1 MDSNIFDLIKKAND
15 TTLNRHGNL
24 ITLERAVFLSWWC
37 DKGDCAFCYMSTQKN
52 KIKDPKKAR
61 RNVYNIYAEAEMCKR
76 LDWNIEFLSGGYESF
91 TTQEIKEIATT
102 IKDITGDGVWLNT
115 GITDELG
122 EYGSE
127 IKGITGAV
135 EVANPEIHERVCPD
149 ELGEY
154 GSEIKGIT
162 GAVEVANPEIHERV
176 CPSKKLEDISNML
189 DVAGDLGFKKA
200 ITVILGLGETLEDV
214 GYLMDY
220 IRDHKIDRVIFY
232 SLNPHKETIYAN
244 SSQPA
249 SLYYAQVVAQV
260 RLAFPDIEIIC
271 GTWIDNLANIGILIL
286 SGANGITKFPL
297 FKMFGT
303 KYGKRVE
310 EEVKW
315 AGRELKGTFTDK
327 TQLGPEKSEV
337 SPDLDKFIK
346 RYVKESLKNKY

>member
-1 MDSNIFDLIKKAND
+1 MDFDLIKKANEI
-15 TTLNRHGNL
+15 TLKNHGNL

-37 DKGDCAFCYMSTQKN
+37 DKGDCAFCYMSTQKE
-52 KIKDPKKAR
+52 KIKDPQKAR
-61 RNVYNIYAEAEMCKR
+61 RNINNIFAEAEMCKR
-76 LDWNIEFLSGGYESF
+76 LNWNIEFLSGGYESF
-91 TTQEIKEIATT
+91 TTQEIKNIAEK
-102 IKDITGDGVWLNT
+102 IKNITGDGVWLNT
-115 GITDELG
+115 GITDELS
-122 EYGSE
+122 EYESE

-135 EVANPEIHERVCPD
+135 EVANPKIH
-149 ELGEY
+149 
-154 GSEIKGIT
+154 KK
-162 GAVEVANPEIHERV
+162 V
-176 CPSKKLEDISNML
+176 CPSKKLEDITNML

-200 ITVILGLGETLEDV
+200 ITIILGLGETLEDV
-214 GYLMDY
+214 TYILDY
-220 IRDHKIDRVIFY
+220 IKEHEINRVIFY

-249 SLYYAQVVAQV
+249 SLYYAQVVSKI

-315 AGRELKGTFTDK
+315 AGRELKGTFTNEK
-327 TQLGPEKSEV
+327 KLGPTKSEI
-337 SPDLDKFIK
+337 SQDLDKFVK
-346 RYVKESLKNKY
+346 RYVEESLKNKY

>member
-1 MDSNIFDLIKKAND
+1 MDSNIFDLIKKANE
-15 TTLNRHGNL
+15 TTLNKHGNL

-52 KIKDPKKAR
+52 KIKDPAKAR

-91 TTQEIKEIATT
+91 TTQEIKEIAST

-115 GITDELG
+115 GITDEL
-122 EYGSE
+122 
-127 IKGITGAV
+127 
-135 EVANPEIHERVCPD
+135 D
-149 ELGEY
+149 EF

-189 DVAGDLGFKKA
+189 DVAGDSGFKKA
-200 ITVILGLGETLEDV
+200 ITIILGLGETLEDV
-214 GYLMDY
+214 DYIIDY

-297 FKMFGT
+297 FKMFAT

-327 TQLGPEKSEV
+327 SLLGPEKSEV

>member
-1 MDSNIFDLIKKAND
+1 MDSNIFDLIKKAD
-15 TTLNRHGNL
+15 ETTLKNHGDL

-37 DKGDCAFCYMSTQKN
+37 DKGDCAFCYMSTQKD

-61 RNVYNIYAEAEMCKR
+61 RNVSNIYAEAEMCRR

-115 GITDELG
+115 GITDELSEFG
-122 EYGSE
+122 CE

-135 EVANPEIHERVCPD
+135 EVANPEIH
-149 ELGEY
+149 
-154 GSEIKGIT
+154 
-162 GAVEVANPEIHERV
+162 NRV

-189 DVAGDLGFKKA
+189 DVSGDLGFKKA
-200 ITVILGLGETLEDV
+200 ITIILGLGETLDDV
-214 GYLMDY
+214 GYIIDY

-260 RLAFPDIEIIC
+260 RLAFPEIEIIC

-315 AGRELKGTFTDK
+315 SGRRLKGTFTDK

-337 SPDLDKFIK
+337 SPELDKFIK

>member
-1 MDSNIFDLIKKAND
+1 MDSNIFDLIKKANEI
-15 TTLNRHGNL
+15 TLKNHGDL

-52 KIKDPKKAR
+52 KIKDPSKAR
-61 RNVYNIYAEAEMCKR
+61 RNVNNILAEAEMCKR

-91 TTQEIKEIATT
+91 TTQEIKDIATN
-102 IKDITGDGVWLNT
+102 IKNITGDGVWLNT
-115 GITDELG
+115 GITDDLAEF
-122 EYGSE
+122 GSE

-135 EVANPEIHERVCPD
+135 EVANPQIHE
-149 ELGEY
+149 
-154 GSEIKGIT
+154 
-162 GAVEVANPEIHERV
+162 NV

-189 DVAGDLGFKKA
+189 DTAGDLGFKKA
-200 ITVILGLGETLEDV
+200 ITIILGLGETLDDV
-214 GYLMDY
+214 PYLIDY
-220 IRDHKIDRVIFY
+220 IKDHKIDRVIFY

-249 SLYYAQVVAQV
+249 SLYYAQVVAQI
-260 RLAFPDIEIIC
+260 RLEFPDIEIIC

-297 FKMFGT
+297 FKMFAT

-315 AGRELKGTFTDK
+315 AGRQLKGTFTDK
-327 TQLGPEKSEV
+327 DMLGPEKSEV

>member
-1 MDSNIFDLIKKAND
+1 MDSNIFDLIKKANEI
-15 TTLNRHGNL
+15 TLKNHGDL

-52 KIKDPKKAR
+52 KIKDPTKAR
-61 RNVYNIYAEAEMCKR
+61 RNVSNIYAEAEMCKR

-91 TTQEIKEIATT
+91 TTTEIKEIAST

-122 EYGSE
+122 EFGSE

-135 EVANPEIHERVCPD
+135 EVANPTIH
-149 ELGEY
+149 
-154 GSEIKGIT
+154 
-162 GAVEVANPEIHERV
+162 NNV
-176 CPSKKLEDISNML
+176 CPSKSLDDISHML
-189 DVAGDLGFKKA
+189 DTAGDLGFKKA
-200 ITVILGLGETLEDV
+200 ITIILGLGETLKDV
-214 GYLMDY
+214 EYVIDY
-220 IRDHKIDRVIFY
+220 IKEHKIDRVIFY
-232 SLNPHKETIYAN
+232 SLNPHKETIYADE
-244 SSQPA
+244 SQPA
-249 SLYYAQVVAQV
+249 SLYYAQVVARV
-260 RLAFPDIEIIC
+260 RLEFPDIEIIC

-315 AGRELKGTFTDK
+315 SGRKLKGTFTDK
-327 TQLGPEKSEV
+327 SMLGPEKSEI

>member
-1 MDSNIFDLIKKAND
+1 MDSDIFDLIKNANE
-15 TTLNRHGNL
+15 TTLKRHGNL

-61 RNVYNIYAEAEMCKR
+61 RNVSNIYAEAEMCRR

-91 TTQEIKEIATT
+91 TTQEIQRIAST

-115 GITDELG
+115 GITDDLNQ
-122 EYGSE
+122 YGDE

-135 EVANPEIHERVCPD
+135 EVANPEIH
-149 ELGEY
+149 
-154 GSEIKGIT
+154 GI
-162 GAVEVANPEIHERV
+162 V
-176 CPSKKLEDISNML
+176 CPSKKLDDISNML

-200 ITVILGLGETLEDV
+200 ITIILGLGETLEDV
-214 GYLMDY
+214 NYIIDY
-220 IRDHKIDRVIFY
+220 IKDHKIDRVIFY
-232 SLNPHKETIYAN
+232 SLNPHKETVYAN

-249 SLYYAQVVAQV
+249 SLYYARVVSQV

-327 TQLGPEKSEV
+327 EKLGPEKSEV

>member
-1 MDSNIFDLIKKAND
+1 MDSNIFDLIKKANEV
-15 TTLNRHGNL
+15 TLSNHGNL

-61 RNVYNIYAEAEMCKR
+61 RNVSNIYAEAEMCKR

-91 TTQEIKEIATT
+91 TTQEIKNIATT
-102 IKDITGDGVWLNT
+102 IKDITGNGVWLNT

-135 EVANPEIHERVCPD
+135 EVANPEIHE
-149 ELGEY
+149 
-154 GSEIKGIT
+154 K
-162 GAVEVANPEIHERV
+162 V
-176 CPSKKLEDISNML
+176 CPSKPLDDISNML

-200 ITVILGLGETLEDV
+200 ITIILGLGETLDDV
-214 GYLMDY
+214 DYITDY

-232 SLNPHKETIYAN
+232 SLNPHKETVYAN

-337 SPDLDKFIK
+337 SPELDKFIK

>member
-1 MDSNIFDLIKKAND
+1 MDSNIFDLIKNAND
-15 TTLNRHGNL
+15 VTLKKHGNL

-52 KIKDPKKAR
+52 KIKDPTKAR
-61 RNVYNIYAEAEMCKR
+61 RNINNILAEAEMCRR
-76 LDWNIEFLSGGYESF
+76 LDWNIEFLSGGYKSF
-91 TTQEIKEIATT
+91 TTQEIKQIATD

-115 GITDELG
+115 GITDELN

-127 IKGITGAV
+127 IKGITGAI
-135 EVANPEIHERVCPD
+135 EVANPEIHE
-149 ELGEY
+149 
-154 GSEIKGIT
+154 K
-162 GAVEVANPEIHERV
+162 V
-176 CPSKKLEDISNML
+176 CPSKKLDDISNML

-200 ITVILGLGETLEDV
+200 ITIILGLGETLDDV
-214 GYLMDY
+214 DYLIDY
-220 IRDHKIDRVIFY
+220 IKDHNIDRVIFY
-232 SLNPHKETIYAN
+232 SLNPHKETVYAN

-297 FKMFGT
+297 FKMFAT

-315 AGRELKGTFTDK
+315 AGRKLKGTFTDK
-327 TQLGPEKSEV
+327 NMLGPQKSEV
-337 SPDLDKFIK
+337 NPELDKFIK

>member
-1 MDSNIFDLIKKAND
+1 MDSEFFDLIKKANE
-15 TTLNRHGNL
+15 TTLKKHGNL

-37 DKGDCAFCYMSTQKN
+37 DKGDCAFCYMSTQKD
-52 KIKDPKKAR
+52 KIKDPSKAR
-61 RNVYNIYAEAEMCKR
+61 RNISNIYAEAEMCKR

-102 IKDITGDGVWLNT
+102 IKNITGDGVWLNT
-115 GITDELG
+115 GITDELD

-127 IKGITGAV
+127 ITGITGAV
-135 EVANPEIHERVCPD
+135 EVANPQIH
-149 ELGEY
+149 
-154 GSEIKGIT
+154 K
-162 GAVEVANPEIHERV
+162 RV
-176 CPSKKLEDISNML
+176 CPSKKLEDISSML

-200 ITVILGLGETLEDV
+200 ITIILGLGETLDDV
-214 GYLMDY
+214 SYLIDY
-220 IRDHKIDRVIFY
+220 IREHEIDRVIFY
-232 SLNPHKETIYAN
+232 SLNPHKETVYAN

-260 RLAFPDIEIIC
+260 RLAFPEIEIIC

-327 TQLGPEKSEV
+327 NQLGPEKSEV

>member
-1 MDSNIFDLIKKAND
+1 MDSNIFDLIKKANEI
-15 TTLNRHGNL
+15 TLNNHGDL

-61 RNVYNIYAEAEMCKR
+61 RNVSNIYAEAEMCKR

-91 TTQEIKEIATT
+91 TTQEIKNIATT

-135 EVANPEIHERVCPD
+135 EVANPKIHE
-149 ELGEY
+149 
-154 GSEIKGIT
+154 K
-162 GAVEVANPEIHERV
+162 V
-176 CPSKKLEDISNML
+176 CPSKPLDDISNML

-200 ITVILGLGETLEDV
+200 ITIILGLGETLDDV
-214 GYLMDY
+214 DY
-220 IRDHKIDRVIFY
+220 IIDYIKDRKIDGVIFY
-232 SLNPHKETIYAN
+232 SLNPHKETVYAN

-315 AGRELKGTFTDK
+315 AGRNLKGTFTDK
-327 TQLGPEKSEV
+327 TMLGSEKSEV

>member
-1 MDSNIFDLIKKAND
+1 MDSNIFDLIKKANEI
-15 TTLNRHGNL
+15 TLNQHGDL

-52 KIKDPKKAR
+52 KIKDPAKAR

-91 TTQEIKEIATT
+91 TTTEIKKIAAT
-102 IKDITGDGVWLNT
+102 IKNITGDGVWLNT
-115 GITDELG
+115 GITDELD
-122 EYGSE
+122 EFGSE

-135 EVANPEIHERVCPD
+135 EVANPRIHE
-149 ELGEY
+149 
-154 GSEIKGIT
+154 K
-162 GAVEVANPEIHERV
+162 V
-176 CPSKKLEDISNML
+176 CPSKKLDDISNML
-189 DVAGDLGFKKA
+189 DVANDLGFKKA
-200 ITVILGLGETLEDV
+200 ITIILGLGETLSDV
-214 GYLMDY
+214 DYIIDY

-232 SLNPHKETIYAN
+232 SLNPHKETVYAN

-315 AGRELKGTFTDK
+315 AGRQLKGTFTDK
-327 TQLGPEKSEV
+327 DKLGPQNSEV
-337 SPDLDKFIK
+337 NPELDKFIK
-346 RYVKESLKNKY
+346 RYIKESLKNKY

>member
-1 MDSNIFDLIKKAND
+1 MMDELDLIQKANKL
-15 TTLNRHGNL
+15 TLKRHGDT
-24 ITLERAVFLSWWC
+24 ITLERAIFLSWWC

-52 KIKDPKKAR
+52 KIKNPKKAR
-61 RNVYNIYAEAEMCKR
+61 RNVNNIYAEAEMCKR
-76 LDWNIEFLSGGYESF
+76 LGWNIEFLSGGYKSF
-91 TTQEIKEIATT
+91 TTSEINEIAST

-115 GITDELG
+115 GITKELSQ
-122 EYGSE
+122 YGDE

-135 EVANPEIHERVCPD
+135 EVANPKIHD
-149 ELGEY
+149 
-154 GSEIKGIT
+154 
-162 GAVEVANPEIHERV
+162 NV
-176 CPSKKLEDISNML
+176 CPSKSLGDISDML
-189 DVAGDLGFKKA
+189 DTAGDLGFKKA
-200 ITVILGLGETLEDV
+200 ITIILGLGETLDDV
-214 GYLMDY
+214 EYVIDY
-220 IRDHKIDRVIFY
+220 IKQHNIDRVIFY
-232 SLNPHKETIYAN
+232 SLNPHKETIYAE

-249 SLYYAQVVAQV
+249 SLYYAQVVARV
-260 RLAFPDIEIIC
+260 RLTFPDIEIIC

-315 AGRELKGTFTDK
+315 GGRQLKGTFTDK
-327 TQLGPEKSEV
+327 TKLGVEKSNI

>member
-1 MDSNIFDLIKKAND
+1 MDSNIFDLIKKANE
-15 TTLNRHGNL
+15 TTLKNHGNL

-61 RNVYNIYAEAEMCKR
+61 RNVNNILAESEMCSR

-91 TTQEIKEIATT
+91 TTEEIKDIATN
-102 IKDITGDGVWLNT
+102 IKSITGDGVWLNT
-115 GITDELG
+115 GITDELA
-122 EYGSE
+122 EFSSE

-135 EVANPEIHERVCPD
+135 EVANPEIH
-149 ELGEY
+149 
-154 GSEIKGIT
+154 
-162 GAVEVANPEIHERV
+162 NRV

-189 DVAGDLGFKKA
+189 DVAGELGFKKA
-200 ITVILGLGETLEDV
+200 ITIILGLGETLEDV
-214 GYLMDY
+214 DY
-220 IRDHKIDRVIFY
+220 IIDYIKDHKIDRIIFY
-232 SLNPHKETIYAN
+232 SLNPHKETIYAD

-260 RLAFPDIEIIC
+260 RLAFPEIEIIC

-315 AGRELKGTFTDK
+315 AGRDLKGTFTDK
-327 TQLGPEKSEV
+327 TKLGPEKSEV

>member
-1 MDSNIFDLIKKAND
+1 MDSNIFELIKKANE
-15 TTLNRHGNL
+15 TTLKNHGDL

-37 DKGDCAFCYMSTQKN
+37 DKGDCAFCYMSTQKE

-61 RNVYNIYAEAEMCKR
+61 RNINNIYAEAEMCKR

-91 TTQEIKEIATT
+91 STQEIKEIATT
-102 IKDITGDGVWLNT
+102 IKDITGNGVWLNT
-115 GITDELG
+115 GITDELS

-135 EVANPEIHERVCPD
+135 EVANPEIHQ
-149 ELGEY
+149 
-154 GSEIKGIT
+154 K
-162 GAVEVANPEIHERV
+162 V

-200 ITVILGLGETLEDV
+200 ITIILGLGETLDDV
-214 GYLMDY
+214 NYIIDY
-220 IRDHKIDRVIFY
+220 IKDHKIDRVIFY

-315 AGRELKGTFTDK
+315 AGRNLKGTFTDK
-327 TQLGPEKSEV
+327 NMLGPQKSEV
-337 SPDLDKFIK
+337 SPELDKFIK

>member
-1 MDSNIFDLIKKAND
+1 MDSNILDLIKKANE
-15 TTLNRHGNL
+15 TTLKNHGNL

-61 RNVYNIYAEAEMCKR
+61 RNVNNILAESEMCSR

-91 TTQEIKEIATT
+91 TTEEIKDIATN
-102 IKDITGDGVWLNT
+102 IKSITGDGVWLNT
-115 GITDELG
+115 GITDELA
-122 EYGSE
+122 EFGSE

-135 EVANPEIHERVCPD
+135 EVANPEIH
-149 ELGEY
+149 
-154 GSEIKGIT
+154 
-162 GAVEVANPEIHERV
+162 NRV

-189 DVAGDLGFKKA
+189 DVAGELGFKKA
-200 ITVILGLGETLEDV
+200 ITIILGLGETLDDV
-214 GYLMDY
+214 EYIIDY
-220 IRDHKIDRVIFY
+220 IKDHKIDRVIFY
-232 SLNPHKETIYAN
+232 SLNPHKETIYAD

-260 RLAFPDIEIIC
+260 RLAFPEIEIIC

-327 TQLGPEKSEV
+327 TKLGPEKSEV

>member
-1 MDSNIFDLIKKAND
+1 MDSEFFDLIKKANE
-15 TTLNRHGNL
+15 TTLKKHGNL

-37 DKGDCAFCYMSTQKN
+37 DKGDCAFCYMSTQKD
-52 KIKDPKKAR
+52 KIKDPSKAR
-61 RNVYNIYAEAEMCKR
+61 RNISNIYAEAEMCKR

-102 IKDITGDGVWLNT
+102 IKNITGDGVWLNT
-115 GITDELG
+115 GITDELD

-127 IKGITGAV
+127 ITGITGAV
-135 EVANPEIHERVCPD
+135 EVANPQIH
-149 ELGEY
+149 
-154 GSEIKGIT
+154 K
-162 GAVEVANPEIHERV
+162 RV
-176 CPSKKLEDISNML
+176 CPSKKLDDISSML

-200 ITVILGLGETLEDV
+200 ITIILGLGETLDDV
-214 GYLMDY
+214 SYLIDY
-220 IRDHKIDRVIFY
+220 IREHEIDRVIFY
-232 SLNPHKETIYAN
+232 SLNPHKETVYAN

-260 RLAFPDIEIIC
+260 RLAFPEIEIIC

-327 TQLGPEKSEV
+327 NQLGPEKSEV

>member
-1 MDSNIFDLIKKAND
+1 MDSNIFDLIKKANEI
-15 TTLNRHGNL
+15 TLKNHGNL

-37 DKGDCAFCYMSTQKN
+37 DKGDCAFCYMSTQKD

-61 RNVYNIYAEAEMCKR
+61 RNISNIYAEAEMCKR

-91 TTQEIKEIATT
+91 TTQEIKTIATT

-135 EVANPEIHERVCPD
+135 EVANPEIH
-149 ELGEY
+149 
-154 GSEIKGIT
+154 
-162 GAVEVANPEIHERV
+162 NRV
-176 CPSKKLEDISNML
+176 CPSKKLSDISNML

-200 ITVILGLGETLEDV
+200 ITIILGLGETLEDT
-214 GYLMDY
+214 DY
-220 IRDHKIDRVIFY
+220 IIDYIKDHKIDRVIFY

-249 SLYYAQVVAQV
+249 SLYYAQVVARV
-260 RLAFPDIEIIC
+260 RLEFPEIEIIC

-315 AGRELKGTFTDK
+315 AGRGLKGTFTDK
-327 TQLGPEKSEV
+327 NMLGPQESEV
-337 SPDLDKFIK
+337 SPELNKFIK

>member
-1 MDSNIFDLIKKAND
+1 MDFDLIKKANE
-15 TTLNRHGNL
+15 TTLKNHGNL

-37 DKGDCAFCYMSTQKN
+37 DKGDCAFCYMSTQKE
-52 KIKDPKKAR
+52 KIKDPQKAR
-61 RNVYNIYAEAEMCKR
+61 RNINNIFAEAEMCKR

-91 TTQEIKEIATT
+91 TTQEIKNIAKK
-102 IKDITGDGVWLNT
+102 IKNITGDGVWLNT
-115 GITDELG
+115 GITDELS
-122 EYGSE
+122 EYESE

-135 EVANPEIHERVCPD
+135 EVANPKIH
-149 ELGEY
+149 
-154 GSEIKGIT
+154 KK
-162 GAVEVANPEIHERV
+162 V
-176 CPSKKLEDISNML
+176 CPSKKLDDISNML
-189 DVAGDLGFKKA
+189 DVADDLGFKKA
-200 ITVILGLGETLEDV
+200 ITIILGLGETLEDI
-214 GYLMDY
+214 GYIIDY
-220 IRDHKIDRVIFY
+220 IKEHKIDRVIFY

-249 SLYYAQVVAQV
+249 SLYYAQVVSQI

-327 TQLGPEKSEV
+327 TKLGPEKSEI

>member
-15 TTLNRHGNL
+15 ITLKNHGNL

-61 RNVYNIYAEAEMCKR
+61 RNIYNIYAEAEMCSR

-91 TTQEIKEIATT
+91 TSQEIKEIATT

-115 GITDELG
+115 GITDEL
-122 EYGSE
+122 EEFGSE

-135 EVANPEIHERVCPD
+135 EVANPDIH
-149 ELGEY
+149 
-154 GSEIKGIT
+154 K
-162 GAVEVANPEIHERV
+162 RV
-176 CPSKKLEDISNML
+176 CPSKKLEDISNMM

-200 ITVILGLGETLEDV
+200 ITIILGLGETLEDV
-214 GYLMDY
+214 NYLIDY
-220 IRDHKIDRVIFY
+220 IKEHKIDRVIFY

-249 SLYYAQVVAQV
+249 SLYYAQVVSQV
-260 RLAFPDIEIIC
+260 RLAFPEIEIIC

-327 TQLGPEKSEV
+327 SQLGPEKSEV

>member
-1 MDSNIFDLIKKAND
+1 MDYNIFDLIKKAND
-15 TTLNRHGNL
+15 ITLKNHGNL

-37 DKGDCAFCYMSTQKN
+37 DKGDCAFCYMSTQKE
-52 KIKDPKKAR
+52 KINDPKKAR
-61 RNVYNIYAEAEMCKR
+61 RNINNIYAEAEMCKR
-76 LDWNIEFLSGGYESF
+76 LDWNIEFLSGGYDSF
-91 TTQEIKEIATT
+91 TTQEIKEIATN
-102 IKDITGDGVWLNT
+102 IKNITGDGVWLNT
-115 GITDELG
+115 GITDELKD
-122 EYGSE
+122 YGNE

-135 EVANPEIHERVCPD
+135 EVANPEIH
-149 ELGEY
+149 
-154 GSEIKGIT
+154 KK
-162 GAVEVANPEIHERV
+162 V

-189 DVAGDLGFKKA
+189 DVSGDLGFKKA
-200 ITVILGLGETLEDV
+200 ITIILGLGETLDDV
-214 GYLMDY
+214 GYIIDY
-220 IRDHKIDRVIFY
+220 IKEHKIDRVIFY
-232 SLNPHKETIYAN
+232 SLNPHKETVYAN

-249 SLYYAQVVAQV
+249 SLYYAQVVSQV

-315 AGRELKGTFTDK
+315 TGRELKGTFTDK
-327 TQLGPEKSEV
+327 DKLGPEKSEV
-337 SPDLDKFIK
+337 SPELDKFIK

>member
-1 MDSNIFDLIKKAND
+1 MDSNIFDLLKQANK
-15 TTLNRHGNL
+15 TTLKQHGNL

-61 RNVYNIYAEAEMCKR
+61 RNISNIYAEAEMCKR

-115 GITDELG
+115 GITDELN

-135 EVANPEIHERVCPD
+135 EVANPQIHE
-149 ELGEY
+149 
-154 GSEIKGIT
+154 
-162 GAVEVANPEIHERV
+162 NV
-176 CPSKKLEDISNML
+176 CPSKKLDDISNML
-189 DVAGDLGFKKA
+189 DIAGDLGFKKA
-200 ITVILGLGETLEDV
+200 ITIILGLGETLDDV
-214 GYLMDY
+214 QYVIDY
-220 IRDHKIDRVIFY
+220 IKDHKIDRVIFY

-315 AGRELKGTFTDK
+315 TGRELKGTFTDK
-327 TQLGPEKSEV
+327 SKLGEKKSDV
-337 SPDLDKFIK
+337 SPELDKFIK

>member
-15 TTLNRHGNL
+15 VTLKNHGNL
-24 ITLERAVFLSWWC
+24 ITLERAMFLSWWC
-37 DKGDCAFCYMSTQKN
+37 DKGDCAFCYMSTQKD

-61 RNVYNIYAEAEMCKR
+61 RNISNIYAEAEMCKR

-91 TTQEIKEIATT
+91 TTQEIKTIATT

-135 EVANPEIHERVCPD
+135 EVANPEIH
-149 ELGEY
+149 
-154 GSEIKGIT
+154 
-162 GAVEVANPEIHERV
+162 NRV
-176 CPSKKLEDISNML
+176 CPSKKLSDISNML
-189 DVAGDLGFKKA
+189 DVAGDLGYKKA
-200 ITVILGLGETLEDV
+200 ITIILGLGETLEDT
-214 GYLMDY
+214 DY
-220 IRDHKIDRVIFY
+220 IIDYIKDHEIDRVIFY

-249 SLYYAQVVAQV
+249 SLYYAQVVARV
-260 RLAFPDIEIIC
+260 RLTFPEIEIIC

-327 TQLGPEKSEV
+327 NMLGPQESEI
-337 SPDLDKFIK
+337 SPELNKFIK

>member
-1 MDSNIFDLIKKAND
+1 MDSNIFDLIKKANEI
-15 TTLNRHGNL
+15 TLSKHGNL

-52 KIKDPKKAR
+52 KIKDPAKAR
-61 RNVYNIYAEAEMCKR
+61 RNISNIYAEAEMCKR

-91 TTQEIKEIATT
+91 TTQEIKDIATT

-115 GITDELG
+115 GITDDLE
-122 EYGSE
+122 EFGSE

-135 EVANPEIHERVCPD
+135 EVANPKIHK
-149 ELGEY
+149 
-154 GSEIKGIT
+154 S
-162 GAVEVANPEIHERV
+162 V
-176 CPSKKLEDISNML
+176 CPSKPLEDISNML

-200 ITVILGLGETLEDV
+200 ITIILGLGETLSDV
-214 GYLMDY
+214 EYVIDY
-220 IRDHKIDRVIFY
+220 IREHKIDRVIFY
-232 SLNPHKETIYAN
+232 SLNPHKETIYAE
-244 SSQPA
+244 SCQPA

-327 TQLGPEKSEV
+327 SKLGPEKSEI
-337 SPDLDKFIK
+337 SSELDKFIK
-346 RYVKESLKNKY
+346 RYIKESLKNKY